1 MSTIPTTT
9 SGTAMAKPGQDVF
22 ALIAQMK
29 PAFQQALGDPRMAE
43 RFARVAIT
51 EVRKNPML
59 GKCDGMSLIG
69 GMMQAAQLKLEFT
82 LGFAYLIPYWSAK
95 RNCYEAQFQIGY
107 QGYMDLF
114 YRHPLASELYAEIV
128 HQNDHLRITKGTD
141 RSISHEPCTD
151 RDPGPSVGYY
161 AVARLKTGAM
171 NFIYLSRA
179 EMELYRDRY
188 AKKDKFGKQGVWDSE
203 FDGMALKTVVK
214 RVLKLMPKS
223 VELAAAM
230 DVDEGVKRPVTLA
243 EAVNIDQVPVLYPTE
258 APEEIVQTADV
269 PPAPAPSPAPG
280 PTPDREKRNLK
291 PTPPPKPQPAPE
303 EIPLPEE
310 PPAPKTRAPRPTPAE
325 PPKGSPMDVKRSEMI
340 DIIRS
345 SGMPPS
351 EADQWL
357 VAVKNAEMAADLY
370 ALESQLRITIART
383 GKGEEHE
390 HEQKELF

>member
-1 MSTIPTTT
+1 MSIIPTTT

-22 ALIAQMK
+22 ALITQMK

-59 GKCDGMSLIG
+59 GKCDAISLIG

-128 HQNDHLRITKGTD
+128 YQNDRLRVTKGTD
-141 RSISHEPCTD
+141 RSITHEPCTD
-151 RDPGPSVGYY
+151 RDPGPAIGYY

-171 NFIYLSRA
+171 NFIYLSKV

-188 AKKDKFGKQGVWDSE
+188 AKKDKFGRQGVWDSE

-230 DVDEGVKRPVTLA
+230 DVDEGVKRPVSLA
-243 EAVNIDQVPVLYPTE
+243 EAANIDQVPTIYPIE
-258 APEEIVQTADV
+258 AAEEVVQTADV

-280 PTPDREKRNLK
+280 PVPDRDKRLK
-291 PTPPPKPQPAPE
+291 PTPPPTPQPVPE
-303 EIPLPEE
+303 EVPLPEE
-310 PPAPKTRAPRPTPAE
+310 PPAPKARTSRPTPAE
-325 PPKGSPMDVKRSEMI
+325 PPKGSPMDTKRNEMI

-345 SGMPPS
+345 SGMPAG
-351 EADQWL
+351 EADGWL
-357 VAVKNAEMAADLY
+357 VEVKNAEMAADLY
-370 ALESQLRITIART
+370 ALESQLRIAIARRVA
-383 GKGEEHE
+383 GQGPDN
-390 HEQKELF
+390 EQKELF

>member
-1 MSTIPTTT
+1 MSIIPTTT

-22 ALIAQMK
+22 ALITQMK

-59 GKCDGMSLIG
+59 GKCDAISLIG

-128 HQNDHLRITKGTD
+128 YQNDRLRVTKGTD
-141 RSISHEPCTD
+141 RSITHEPCTD
-151 RDPGPSVGYY
+151 RDPGPAIGYY

-171 NFIYLSRA
+171 NFIYLSKV

-188 AKKDKFGKQGVWDSE
+188 AKKDKFGRQGVWDSE

-230 DVDEGVKRPVTLA
+230 DVDEGVKRPVSLA
-243 EAVNIDQVPVLYPTE
+243 EAANIDQVPTIYPIE
-258 APEEIVQTADV
+258 AAEEAVRAEDI
-269 PPAPAPSPAPG
+269 PRPAPAPSPEPDKKAP
-280 PTPDREKRNLK
+280 PAQKK
-291 PTPPPKPQPAPE
+291 PSPPAE
-303 EIPLPEE
+303 VPLPEE
-310 PPAPKTRAPRPTPAE
+310 PPAPKAKASRPAPAE
-325 PPKGSPMDVKRSEMI
+325 PPKPSPMEKKRSEMI
-340 DIIRS
+340 DLIQN
-345 SGMPPS
+345 SGMGAG
-351 EADQWL
+351 EADGWL
-357 VAVKNAEMAADLY
+357 VAVSNAEMAADLY
-370 ALESQLRITIART
+370 SLESQLRIVLTQGGTARA
-383 GKGEEHE
+383 GSD
-390 HEQKELF
+390 EQEELF